1 MFWIG
6 LIVGLIVGMIG
17 CWIGLVLLTKM
28 ATGMSVEEMAE
39 CGGLLI
45 EASQNRESTIVAY
58 DSNGEQLCGVLLEE
72 NE

>member
-6 LIVGLIVGMIG
+6 LIVGLVVGVIA
-17 CWIGLVLLTKM
+17 CWFGLMLFTMKI
-28 ATGMSVEEMAE
+28 TGMSVYEMAD
-39 CGGLLI
+39 CGNLMI
-45 EASQNRESTIVAY
+45 EAGQNRESTIVAY